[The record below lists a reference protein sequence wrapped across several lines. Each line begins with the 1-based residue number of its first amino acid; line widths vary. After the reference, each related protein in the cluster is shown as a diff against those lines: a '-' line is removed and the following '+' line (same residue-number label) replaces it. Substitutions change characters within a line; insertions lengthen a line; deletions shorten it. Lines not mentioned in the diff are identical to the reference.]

1 MNYATGI
8 YIKKSPKRIGVKP
21 INAYYQVFYRPIHN
35 KWTLS
40 NARSEVLIRVRRKRE
55 KQQDKFN
62 SLFSS
67 VSEFVITGKDT
78 TDITRFKVDEIS
90 RPRDILEEQIR
101 ETDNEFWGN
110 ENIIIPEEPIEK
122 AIIRLGRRNNIFSE
136 QEIAAIKIEEEKEA
150 DNPAVA
156 AEEDENPVIDP

>member
-1 MNYATGI
+1 
-8 YIKKSPKRIGVKP
+8 
-21 INAYYQVFYRPIHN
+21 
-35 KWTLS
+35 
-40 NARSEVLIRVRRKRE
+40 VRRKRE

-122 AIIRLGRRNNIFSE
+122 AIIRLGRRNNIFSRRS
-136 QEIAAIKIEEEKEA
+136 QPLRLKRKAA

-156 AEEDENPVIDP
+156 AER